1 MQDVKL
7 LMKNWKNKGWVD
19 SNMEDDKRFLEV
31 FDIDGK
37 EYGVL
42 YEKDDFIYT
51 VNTSDKDD
59 IKIFKS
65 IKENEEEYVEEVL
78 DAEREKALALFYLEY
93 RKDKSKE

>member
-7 LMKNWKNKGWVD
+7 LMKNQKNKGWVD
-19 SNMEDDKRFLEV
+19 SNMEDDKRLLEV

-65 IKENEEEYVEEVL
+65 IKENEEESVEEVL

>member
-1 MQDVKL
+1 
-7 LMKNWKNKGWVD
+7 
-19 SNMEDDKRFLEV
+19 MEDDKRFLEV

-37 EYGVL
+37 EYVVL

-65 IKENEEEYVEEVL
+65 IKENDEEFVEEVL

>member
-1 MQDVKL
+1 
-7 LMKNWKNKGWVD
+7 
-19 SNMEDDKRFLEV
+19 MEDDKKFLEV

-65 IKENEEEYVEEVL
+65 IKENDEEFVEEVV

>member
-1 MQDVKL
+1 
-7 LMKNWKNKGWVD
+7 
-19 SNMEDDKRFLEV
+19 MEDDKRFLEV

>member
-65 IKENEEEYVEEVL
+65 IKENDEEFVEEVV
-78 DAEREKALALFYLEY
+78 DVEREKALALFYLEY

>member
-1 MQDVKL
+1 
-7 LMKNWKNKGWVD
+7 
-19 SNMEDDKRFLEV
+19 MEDEKRILEV

-65 IKENEEEYVEEVL
+65 IKENDTEYVEEVI

>member
-1 MQDVKL
+1 
-7 LMKNWKNKGWVD
+7 
-19 SNMEDDKRFLEV
+19 MEDDKRLLEV

-51 VNTSDKDD
+51 VNTNDKDD

-65 IKENEEEYVEEVL
+65 IKENDEEYVEEVL

>member
-1 MQDVKL
+1 
-7 LMKNWKNKGWVD
+7 
-19 SNMEDDKRFLEV
+19 MEDDKRFLEV

-65 IKENEEEYVEEVL
+65 IIENEEEYVEEVL

>member
-1 MQDVKL
+1 
-7 LMKNWKNKGWVD
+7 
-19 SNMEDDKRFLEV
+19 MEDDKRILEV
-31 FDIDGK
+31 FEVDGK

-51 VNTSDKDD
+51 VNTNDKDD

-65 IKENEEEYVEEVL
+65 VKENDEEYVEEVL

>member
-1 MQDVKL
+1 
-7 LMKNWKNKGWVD
+7 
-19 SNMEDDKRFLEV
+19 MEDDKRLLEV

-65 IKENEEEYVEEVL
+65 IKENDEEYVEEVV

>member
-1 MQDVKL
+1 
-7 LMKNWKNKGWVD
+7 
-19 SNMEDDKRFLEV
+19 MEDDKRILEV
-31 FDIDGK
+31 FDVDGK

-51 VNTSDKDD
+51 VNTSNKDD

-65 IKENEEEYVEEVL
+65 IKENDEEYVEEVV

>member
-1 MQDVKL
+1 
-7 LMKNWKNKGWVD
+7 
-19 SNMEDDKRFLEV
+19 MEDEKRILEV

-65 IKENEEEYVEEVL
+65 IKENDTEYVEEVV

>member
-1 MQDVKL
+1 
-7 LMKNWKNKGWVD
+7 
-19 SNMEDDKRFLEV
+19 MEDDKRLLEV

>member
-1 MQDVKL
+1 
-7 LMKNWKNKGWVD
+7 
-19 SNMEDDKRFLEV
+19 MEDDKRLLEV

-65 IKENEEEYVEEVL
+65 IKENDEEFVEEVV